1 MVRRKRDRWSMQAV
15 NASVLVVPT
24 YGQDSV
30 WLVVAT
36 FCQISFT
43 YSKIIEI
50 GEGLVFRQVRQNV
63 EEQDF

>member
-1 MVRRKRDRWSMQAV
+1 MQAV
-15 NASVLVVPT
+15 NVSVLVVPT

-30 WLVVAT
+30 AAT
-36 FCQISFT
+36 FCEISFT

-50 GEGLVFRQVRQNV
+50 GEGLVFRQVRQNF